1 MLAAPVSIAGQ
12 IVSGPRPI
20 NLGKDSQQVLE
31 LLDLAFGPLPGGR
44 GQRLLINA
52 SRSNIGAPFGPFFRG
67 PVPGFVWEEDG
78 RIVGTLS
85 LLASGKPG
93 RYLIA
98 NVAVQP
104 GYRRRGIATGLMSYS
119 TEYISKQG
127 GREIFL
133 QVERENEA
141 ALRLYTMLDF
151 ATLGEVNRWESSS
164 QRLRSLATAP
174 NKEIRIRSISKKDE
188 RAAFN
193 LDLKCMPPDL
203 HWPDP
208 PSPKRYE
215 TGFWRRLGDF
225 FNGRGFNTL
234 VADVPTEQFRR
245 RRLVGLATIESEWG
259 KPQEL
264 AVRVAADWRGK
275 LERELLSSLVAE
287 IKRNRSGRLRVSHLA
302 HDEVMNGLL
311 REANFTLKRSLRVM
325 RYALSK

>member
-1 MLAAPVSIAGQ
+1 MLAAPVSITGQ
-12 IVSGPRPI
+12 TVSGPRPI
-20 NLGKDSQQVLE
+20 SLGKDSRQVLE

-44 GQRLLINA
+44 GHRLLINA
-52 SRSNIGAPFGPFFRG
+52 RRSNIGLPFGPFFRG

-93 RYLIA
+93 RFLIA
-98 NVAVQP
+98 NVAVRP
-104 GYRRRGIATGLMSYS
+104 GDRRRGIATGLMSYA

-141 ALRLYTMLDF
+141 AMRLYSVLDF
-151 ATLGEVNRWESSS
+151 AILGEVNRWESTS
-164 QRLRSLATAP
+164 QRLRSLTAVP
-174 NKEIRIRSISKKDE
+174 NKEFRIRSISNKDE
-188 RAAFN
+188 RAAYN

-203 HWPDP
+203 HWPEP
-208 PSPKRYE
+208 PSPKKYE
-215 TGFWRRLGDF
+215 TGFWRRFGDF

-234 VADVPTEQFRR
+234 VADVPTEQSRR
-245 RRLVGLATIESEWG
+245 RRLVGLAMIESEWG

-275 LERELLSSLVAE
+275 LERALLSNLVAK
-287 IKRNRSGRLRVSHLA
+287 IKRNRSGKVRISHLA

-311 REANFTLKRSLRVM
+311 REANFILKRSLRIM
-325 RYALSK
+325 RYELNE